1 MQSQDSV
8 SKALIQPEEAPRQ
21 ARDQRSSISYI
32 SETSSAAQSLPPD
45 IFAGHNS
52 QSPRQLVC
60 ITSRKPLPSEQ
71 PTELRNPKRRKRK
84 HSKDEANLGYTSEK
98 NGTSDWDEM
107 RQKSMEASKV
117 VPPVNEFGHVPTNLG
132 PINETPCDG
141 CLRSALSGRGTAICR
156 DLISDGPHYSKTF
169 VGCSACAGSAHHVV
183 CKPVQPL
190 VAPFAKRFMRLL
202 QTAGSSK
209 WDIDRWRAAV
219 RCAIIL
225 AEEGADPHKAG
236 DSPTISAGVSNA
248 AAPSEH
254 MHEDGSNETN
264 ALIDSKE
271 AEKNGVP
278 PVPAAIRDVLLT
290 VLRQYE
296 DSWSQALR
304 AKHAGR

>member
-1 MQSQDSV
+1 MGKLESGAC
-8 SKALIQPEEAPRQ
+8 KL
-21 ARDQRSSISYI
+21 QRWL
-32 SETSSAAQSLPPD
+32 T
-45 IFAGHNS
+45 
-52 QSPRQLVC
+52 
-60 ITSRKPLPSEQ
+60 
-71 PTELRNPKRRKRK
+71 
-84 HSKDEANLGYTSEK
+84 
-98 NGTSDWDEM
+98 
-107 RQKSMEASKV
+107 
-117 VPPVNEFGHVPTNLG
+117 
-132 PINETPCDG
+132 
-141 CLRSALSGRGTAICR
+141 RGT
-156 DLISDGPHYSKTF
+156 
-169 VGCSACAGSAHHVV
+169 
-183 CKPVQPL
+183 Q
-190 VAPFAKRFMRLL
+190 
-202 QTAGSSK
+202 
-209 WDIDRWRAAV
+209 DIDRWRAAV
-219 RCAIIL
+219 RCAITL

>member
-84 HSKDEANLGYTSEK
+84 HSKDEANLGYTSGTVHPFFDILISHLTHVPEK

-209 WDIDRWRAAV
+209 W
-219 RCAIIL
+219 
-225 AEEGADPHKAG
+225 
-236 DSPTISAGVSNA
+236 VS
-248 AAPSEH
+248 
-254 MHEDGSNETN
+254 
-264 ALIDSKE
+264 
-271 AEKNGVP
+271 
-278 PVPAAIRDVLLT
+278 
-290 VLRQYE
+290 
-296 DSWSQALR
+296 
-304 AKHAGR
+304 